1 MLLIIKIRPNH
12 RKILFCA
19 TGQLLSGKWPTIFF
33 SIPMLSTEWMDCELI
48 FLYLSG
54 FNASI
59 KIPFA
64 SDFFPSSLQF
74 GFSTSCIEWI
84 LLQPTSRQLSSFSS
98 SHSSVVDISTPYE
111 GLREKNILRKCHTPS
126 VTTQQQPSSSLKW
139 RHNKWVSCLR
149 LFRLFFLH
157 LDVFFFPASWIV
169 IM

>member
-111 GLREKNILRKCHTPS
+111 GLREKKYFTKMSYAISNDTTAAKQQLKM
-126 VTTQQQPSSSLKW
+126 TTQQVGLMSQTFSSLF
-139 RHNKWVSCLR
+139 SP
-149 LFRLFFLH
+149 FRC
-157 LDVFFFPASWIV
+157 FFFPASWIV